1 MSGKYLKNLASKR
14 LKEGMFRFF
23 GSISRELSDRF
34 YISSKIGSF
43 SGWKYSIK
51 GTEEKFQSV

>member
-1 MSGKYLKNLASKR
+1 MSRKYLQNLASET

-23 GSISRELSDRF
+23 GSISIELSDHF
-34 YISSKIGSF
+34 YIASKIGSF

-51 GTEEKFQSV
+51 GTEEKF

>member
-23 GSISRELSDRF
+23 GSISIELFDRF
-34 YISSKIGSF
+34 YIASKIGSF

-51 GTEEKFQSV
+51 GTEEKF